1 MSFVISTRAE
11 LIKTKR
17 SASFW
22 VCVLGSGFIPLIFLL
37 TYTLAPEK
45 NYPGLQQFPWGK
57 HLNQGWQAFSHL
69 LLPMF
74 IILICSLIPQIEFK
88 NNTWK
93 QVFAS
98 PQSLG
103 NIFFSKF
110 FAIHL
115 MILFLFLIFN
125 LFLILSAVVAN
136 LIISKYVFLKTPLD
150 WGALLKLNFHTYLA
164 ILGISAIQYWLSL
177 RFKNFIASIG
187 IGLAFLITSLIAAL
201 SSWEY
206 AYTLP
211 YAYPILTM
219 RNFSSKAAQS
229 FPNHEIY
236 SILYCLGFLLLAF
249 LDMKYR
255 KERG

>member
-37 TYTLAPEK
+37 TYTLAPSK
-45 NYPGLQQFPWGK
+45 NYPRLQAFPWGI
-57 HLNQGWQAFSHL
+57 HFGQGWQAFSSF

-74 IILICSLIPQIEFK
+74 VILICSLIPQIEYK
-88 NNTWK
+88 NNAWK

-110 FAIHL
+110 FTIHL
-115 MILFLFLIFN
+115 MILFLFL
-125 LFLILSAVVAN
+125 LFTVFMIGSAVVSN

-150 WGALLKLNFHTYLA
+150 WVTLWKLNYQTYLS
-164 ILGISAIQYWLSL
+164 ILGMSAIQYWLSL

-187 IGLAFLITSLIAAL
+187 IGLAFLITSLIAVPF
-201 SSWEY
+201 WKHVD
-206 AYTLP
+206 TLP

-219 RNFSSKAAQS
+219 KAFAS
-229 FPNHEIY
+229 PLGGRSLPHHEIY
-236 SILYCLGFLLLAF
+236 SILYFAGFILLAF
-249 LDMKYR
+249 LDMKYK